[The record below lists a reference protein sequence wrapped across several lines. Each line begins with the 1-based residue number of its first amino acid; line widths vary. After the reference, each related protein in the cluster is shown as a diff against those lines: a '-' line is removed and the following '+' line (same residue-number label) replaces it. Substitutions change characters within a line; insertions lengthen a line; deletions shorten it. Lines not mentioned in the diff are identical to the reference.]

1 MSSIN
6 LGFLDFVALITF
18 LVFAKAYWTKHLKPY
33 GLPYPPGPIPLPL
46 VGNIFDILNKN
57 TWKTYAKWGKEY
69 GIVIFALVLCI
80 QLRKCS
86 RETRRQCRVFQRAR
100 PKAGDHQLL

>member
-33 GLPYPPGPIPLPL
+33 GLPYPLARFLFPSSE
-46 VGNIFDILNKN
+46 
-57 TWKTYAKWGKEY
+57 TSSTY
-69 GIVIFALVLCI
+69 
-80 QLRKCS
+80 
-86 RETRRQCRVFQRAR
+86 
-100 PKAGDHQLL
+100 